1 MSDSISPDKR
11 WTALRTHCPLA
22 WEWWPDIC
30 MCICKKYTYIY
41 IYVYVEKPLIHVLV
55 KKTSQSPP
63 QAKAHDWVPFCDSRL
78 KMGKL
83 SARIRGNK
91 ANLDVPSTHPM
102 EAVYTKIVVRQDN
115 LNLCLVHTQRVP

>member
-1 MSDSISPDKR
+1 MYMIYKMICR
-11 WTALRTHCPLA
+11 QTTHPCTNP
-22 WEWWPDIC
+22 
-30 MCICKKYTYIY
+30 
-41 IYVYVEKPLIHVLV
+41 LV
-55 KKTSQSPP
+55 KKKTSESYRQSPP